1 MVARHPSLEKMLRLK
16 EILQGYISV
25 RQLHTDPSTA
35 LTPISCFFNLV
46 PCLLALWGLFL
57 FFSCLVLLPAPVLSK
72 FHSLCWPD
80 RRGFCLAL
88 QSIASHGLLM
98 SSSQLQYLSF
108 LPLWVQKQL
117 TMLWLAASPRDI
129 PLQSM
134 HLMPYKQAEKKQFQL
149 FANYR
154 LWIWLVVK
162 ARYHCFPLK
171 SKIWLLW
178 LSAYVFTEISVSKTS

>member
-1 MVARHPSLEKMLRLK
+1 MATPHRSKHCP
-16 EILQGYISV
+16 
-25 RQLHTDPSTA
+25 HTH
-35 LTPISCFFNLV
+35 LLLFQ
-46 PCLLALWGLFL
+46 PCSLLACSLMATGLFL

-72 FHSLCWPD
+72 FHSLCWPFPD
-80 RRGFCLAL
+80 RWGFCLPFSLLHPMAFWCL
-88 QSIASHGLLM
+88 HLSFSIST
-98 SSSQLQYLSF
+98 F

-134 HLMPYKQAEKKQFQL
+134 HLMLYKQAEKKQFQL
-149 FANYR
+149 LANYR

-178 LSAYVFTEISVSKTS
+178 LSA